1 MSEKIDWDE
10 VVKKEARGTDD
21 YDLGEV
27 QEVTSEFVLTQKG
40 VVDKKRFEIAKRLV
54 TNFDGSKLVFDLT
67 ELDANYS
74 YLKDKSDSDNN
85 GAHKMNKQFH
95 L

>member
-40 VVDKKRFEIAKRLV
+40 VVDKKRFEIPKRLV
-54 TNFDGSKLVFDLT
+54 KNFDGGKLVFDLT
-67 ELDANYS
+67 ELDANY
-74 YLKDKSDSDNN
+74 
-85 GAHKMNKQFH
+85 
-95 L
+95 